1 MRHVAVLDLG
11 KTNAK
16 VALVDLQT
24 LTELHVMTRPNRPL
38 PGPPWPHFDTEGLWS
53 FFLDGLAKM
62 QATKG
67 VDAISITTH
76 GACAALLDGHGQLA
90 APVLDYECTGPDDL
104 AAEYDALRPDFAE
117 TGSARL
123 PMGLNIG
130 AQLHWQLRQDTG
142 LLSRIAHV
150 VTWPQYWGHR
160 LTGEVASDVT
170 SLGCHTD
177 LWNPAKGQFSSLVSR
192 LGLQDR
198 MAPPRRPT
206 EVLGPILPEIAAATG
221 LRPGTPVAVGIHD
234 SNASLLPHLLSV
246 PAPFSVV
253 STGTWVI
260 AMAVGGSLRPLD
272 PTRDTL
278 VNVNALGDPVPSARF
293 MGGREHEIVMAG
305 QTTTAT
311 EADAESVLARGLMLL
326 PSVQQGSGPFPNR
339 RARWTSENRSPGET
353 VVALGHYLAMMTAEC
368 LEMIGA
374 AGPVILEGPLARNA
388 WYCAMLAAATGR
400 PVQRSAS
407 ATGTALG
414 AALLFRPDLHRIE
427 ADPAPDAVPDAAL
440 AAQARLWRAATTAD

>member
-24 LTELHVMTRPNRPL
+24 LTERRVVTRPNRAL
-38 PGPPWPHFDTEGLWS
+38 SGPPWPHFDTEGLWG
-53 FFLDGLAKM
+53 FFLDGLAQM
-62 QATKG
+62 QASDG
-67 VDAISITTH
+67 IDAISITTH
-76 GACAALLDGHGQLA
+76 GACAALLDRRGQLA

-104 AAEYDALRPDFAE
+104 ASEYDALRPDFAE

-130 AQLHWQLRQDTG
+130 AQLHWQLRQDPD
-142 LLSRIAHV
+142 LLARIAHV

-160 LTGEVASDVT
+160 LTGELASDVT

-177 LWNPAKGQFSSLVSR
+177 LWNPWKGGFSSLVAR
-192 LGLQDR
+192 LGLEDR
-198 MAPPRRPT
+198 MATPRRPT
-206 EVLGPILPEIAAATG
+206 EMLGTVLPDIAAATG

-253 STGTWVI
+253 STGTWVVS
-260 AMAVGGSLRPLD
+260 MAVGGASTPLD

-305 QTTTAT
+305 QAVTAT
-311 EADAESVLARGLMLL
+311 EADAARVLDRGLLL
-326 PSVQQGSGPFPNR
+326 FPSVQPGSGPFPR
-339 RARWTSENRSPGET
+339 QEARWSSEARTPGET
-353 VVALGHYLAMMTAEC
+353 VVALGHYLALMTAEC
-368 LEMIGA
+368 LRMIGA

-388 WYCAMLAAATGR
+388 WYCAMLAAASGR
-400 PVQRSAS
+400 PVHRSGS
-407 ATGTALG
+407 STGTALG
-414 AALLFRPDLHRIE
+414 AALLLQPDFHRIE
-427 ADPAPDAVPDAAL
+427 ALPAPHPQPDARLADLGRRWRDAL
-440 AAQARLWRAATTAD
+440 RGA